1 MKKFPL
7 ENRAVALP
15 LAGAV
20 ITWWAFMV
28 AQLIDIFT
36 PQQQYDTNGMPIGDA
51 VLHPSI
57 YVFFAGIL
65 AVALCS
71 LVGQSWAIK
80 ARAASDANSA
90 LARSAHRFANL
101 MVILSLAAGVIFVFG
116 TFMGAFNSYS
126 GRSENLM
133 ERLLDVYLPIL
144 LGTAMVVWVLL
155 RAFVLREHGRNDDGT
170 KARMSERQKALTL
183 GYVVPILATAFAIIF
198 GLIVY
203 DITRTTLQVW
213 VWVIIVLIVAFG
225 VVAGTRFAAKAKS
238 AKAEAPKPR
247 TALAEG
253 AAVLNFVLS
262 IVYGGV
268 VGIMAF
274 TYGSSAVQKLQQ
286 WSNPPIDC
294 KNQECQSV
302 MTLKPVTWQWLIE
315 DAAPAKVL
323 ILLAVVGVY
332 FTITERNRQAK

>member
-1 MKKFPL
+1 
-7 ENRAVALP
+7 
-15 LAGAV
+15 
-20 ITWWAFMV
+20 
-28 AQLIDIFT
+28 
-36 PQQQYDTNGMPIGDA
+36 
-51 VLHPSI
+51 
-57 YVFFAGIL
+57 
-65 AVALCS
+65 
-71 LVGQSWAIK
+71 
-80 ARAASDANSA
+80 
-90 LARSAHRFANL
+90 
-101 MVILSLAAGVIFVFG
+101 MVILSLAAGVIFVIG

-126 GRSENLM
+126 GRSENLVV
-133 ERLLDVYLPIL
+133 RLVDVYIPIL

-155 RAFVLREHGRNDDGT
+155 RAFVTREHERNEDGT
-170 KARMSERQKALTL
+170 KARMSETQKALTL

-198 GLIVY
+198 GLVVY

-247 TALAEG
+247 TALAAG
-253 AAVLNFVLS
+253 ATVLNFVLS
-262 IVYGGV
+262 IVFGGV

-274 TYGSSAVQKLQQ
+274 AYGSSAVQKLQT
-286 WSNPPIDC
+286 WSAPPVDC
-294 KNQECQSV
+294 KDMDCQSIPV
-302 MTLKPVTWQWLIE
+302 LKPITWQWLIE